1 MSDRT
6 LVNSKH
12 AKTPLENGLLQA
24 CCLTLTKKQ
33 TTLFVG
39 FVPRT

>member
-6 LVNSKH
+6 PRELETRQ
-12 AKTPLENGLLQA
+12 TPLENGLLQA